1 MIYIILIKFTACI
14 LENLTGHLGDWVKA
28 SPHDS
33 PSYIDPMGDSTC
45 YQGPKSKTNRYI
57 TRVLLRGPDKNFG
70 KHSVVGYY
78 YM

>member
-1 MIYIILIKFTACI
+1 MHPGEFNMAPGGLGKSFTPRFTVI
-14 LENLTGHLGDWVKA
+14 
-28 SPHDS
+28 DS
-33 PSYIDPMGDSTC
+33 MGDSTC